1 MTDTIRAGLAA
12 SGRATTLEALGDLM
26 GSMTTAAGIARGLGL
41 HLQATDIVITPFG
54 KSGTTWLQQMA
65 HTLRTRGDMDFDDI
79 SRVCP
84 WIETSTDLGIDLEL
98 EQKARPRVFK
108 SHLDANRVP
117 QGGRYINACRD
128 PGDAA
133 YSMYRFMEG
142 WFLEPGAVSLDDFV
156 RGIFIARGLSPG
168 AGGADYWTH
177 LLSWWARRNDP
188 DVLFMAY
195 EHMKADLA
203 GTIRKVAQ
211 FMGIPLDEELLAITT
226 EHASLAFMQRHQ
238 DRFDDRLMRDRSVAM
253 AGLPT
258 DSQTSKVRT
267 GQAGEAR
274 LQLGPEVA
282 AELDAVWRQ
291 RITPVLGF
299 ASYADMIATLP
310 PA

>member
-1 MTDTIRAGLAA
+1 MNDTIGAGLAA
-12 SGRATTLEALGDLM
+12 SGRATTLEALGSLLQ
-26 GSMTTAAGIARGLGL
+26 SMTTAEGVARGLGL
-41 HLQATDIVITPFG
+41 QLRPTDVVITPFG

-84 WIETSTDLGIDLEL
+84 WIETSTDLGIDLDL

-108 SHLDANRVP
+108 SHLNADSVP
-117 QGGRYINACRD
+117 KGGRYINSCRH
-128 PGDAA
+128 PADAV

-142 WFLEPGAVSLDDFV
+142 WFLEPGTVSLDDFA
-156 RGIFIARGLSPG
+156 RGTFIARGISPG
-168 AGGADYWTH
+168 SGGADYWTH

-195 EHMKADLA
+195 EHMKDDLA
-203 GTIRKVAQ
+203 GTIRRVAA
-211 FMGIPLDEELLAITT
+211 FMGIPLDDELLAITE

-238 DRFDDRLMRDRSVAM
+238 DRFDDRMFRDRSVAM

-258 DSQTSKVRT
+258 DSQSSKVRS
-267 GQAGEAR
+267 GQVGEAR
-274 LQLGPEVA
+274 LQLGPEVM

-291 RITPVLGF
+291 RITPELGF
-299 ASYADMIATLP
+299 ANYADMIATLQ

>member
-1 MTDTIRAGLAA
+1 MTDTLRKGLAS
-12 SGRATTLEALGDLM
+12 SGRATTLEALGSLLQ
-26 GSMTTAAGIARGLGL
+26 SMTTAEGVARGLGL
-41 HLQATDIVITPFG
+41 KLRATDIVITPFG

-84 WIETSTDLGIDLEL
+84 WIETSTDLGIDLDL

-108 SHLDANRVP
+108 SHLDADSVP
-117 QGGRYINACRD
+117 KGGRYINACRN

-142 WFLEPGAVSLDDFV
+142 WFLEPGTVSLDDFV
-156 RGIFIARGLSPG
+156 RGTFIARGLSPG

-177 LLSWWARRNDP
+177 LLSWWARRKDP

-195 EHMKADLA
+195 EHMKEDLP
-203 GTIRKVAQ
+203 GTIGRVAA
-211 FMGIPLDEELLAITT
+211 FMGIRLDDELLAITE
-226 EHASLAFMQRHQ
+226 EHASLEFMQRHQ
-238 DRFDDRLMRDRSVAM
+238 DRFDDRIFRDRSVAL
-253 AGLPT
+253 AGLPV
-258 DSQTSKVRT
+258 DSEASKVRT
-267 GQAGEAR
+267 GQVGEAR
-274 LQLGPEVA
+274 LQLGPEVV

-299 ASYADMIATLP
+299 ASYADMIATLR